1 MLLFMFM
8 NITVWRSGLE
18 GYGMVI
24 RTFWIDINGPG
35 LKGIDRY
42 FESEGN
48 DIQRTHY
55 GATAGTH
62 SHEAGI
68 RRSHVRSFLTYW
80 KTHNRF

>member
-35 LKGIDRY
+35 LKGIDKY
-42 FESEGN
+42 FESQGN
-48 DIQRTHY
+48 DIQLIRY

-62 SHEAGI
+62 SCEADI
-68 RRSHVRSFLTYW
+68 RRSQIRSFLTYW
-80 KTHNRF
+80 ENNDRF